1 MKSNREIKEQAKELL
16 AGRWGNAILLNIL
29 PTLLFIGIFL
39 VVGIPILL
47 SLSLF
52 SQDTATTVMEGLNSP
67 DSDPNYIVSL
77 GANIIGTLFT
87 TAVTWTFLDVLRGEK
102 QQISPLTDA
111 FRAFKSPFLLAIIV
125 ICVLITI
132 FQSLWTLLFVI
143 PGIIK
148 GYSYSQ
154 SYTIYY
160 DTYHHTG
167 EQLGYLDS
175 ITASRRLMNGHK
187 MQLFLLD
194 LSFIGW
200 HILCILTAG
209 IGYLWLTPYIAAS
222 HAAFYDSLP
231 KDQNLLF

>member
-39 VVGIPILL
+39 VVGIPIIL

-52 SQDTATTVMEGLNSP
+52 SQDAATTVMNGINST

-111 FRAFKSPFLLAIIV
+111 FRAFKSPFLLSIIV

-222 HAAFYDSLP
+222 HAAFYDNLP
-231 KDQNLLF
+231 KETL